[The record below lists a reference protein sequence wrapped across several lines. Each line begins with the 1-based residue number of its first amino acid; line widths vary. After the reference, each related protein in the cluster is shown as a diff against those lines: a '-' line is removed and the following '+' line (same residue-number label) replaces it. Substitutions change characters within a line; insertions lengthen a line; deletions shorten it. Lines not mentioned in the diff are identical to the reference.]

1 MIPASTAFHAQDLG
15 FRTIL
20 IDDCSRGINNDN
32 ITNCFEKI
40 KNSFGCVVQSS
51 EVRTEI
57 VEFIYL
63 QVLFSHIF
71 SQVKAMV
78 QGHDRRPAL
87 GVILARKCRDR
98 LSYPPNNPNS
108 KLQSSDKQNN
118 N

>member
-57 VEFIYL
+57 VEIIFLQDFQIY
-63 QVLFSHIF
+63 FF
-71 SQVKAMV
+71 QVKAMV